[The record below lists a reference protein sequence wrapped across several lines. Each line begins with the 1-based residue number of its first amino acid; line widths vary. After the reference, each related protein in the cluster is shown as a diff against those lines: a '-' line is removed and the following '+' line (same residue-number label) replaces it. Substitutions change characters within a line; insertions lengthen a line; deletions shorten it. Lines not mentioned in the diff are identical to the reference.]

1 MSDVAKWKVRGPVK
15 TLRTEFAMWDP
26 NREEW
31 QPPQHS
37 NLTTFH
43 PGGHVSACDTNNSD
57 GSIAHSRWLYDETDR
72 LIESNFRLND
82 GPIERTVYFYDEAG
96 RHLRTMRKESEIETC
111 TYDARGIKTKQCH
124 LVFRADAYGIEGTD
138 VSYGA
143 PGAAKMII
151 TYDEKDLPAI
161 VNFEDL
167 NGNRVRDVSFVRDS
181 AGLLLSE
188 ETHFGADF
196 LLDQV
201 PAEGREELAAELAKT
216 FGEFFSR
223 ITYTYDS
230 RGRRLERMTKFGTLS
245 ESRTTYQYGD
255 YDDPIAETTEENASV
270 QQHRFEYVYDPQG
283 NWTERIVPGSNI
295 ERRLITYY

>member
-1 MSDVAKWKVRGPVK
+1 
-15 TLRTEFAMWDP
+15 
-26 NREEW
+26 
-31 QPPQHS
+31 
-37 NLTTFH
+37 
-43 PGGHVSACDTNNSD
+43 
-57 GSIAHSRWLYDETDR
+57 
-72 LIESNFRLND
+72 
-82 GPIERTVYFYDEAG
+82 
-96 RHLRTMRKESEIETC
+96 
-111 TYDARGIKTKQCH
+111 
-124 LVFRADAYGIEGTD
+124 
-138 VSYGA
+138 
-143 PGAAKMII
+143 MII

-188 ETHFGADF
+188 ETHFGADS